1 MINIE
6 VFSIMYEVLN
16 ANKVLKLFFRRYVD
30 DTFLKTYVATVGID
44 FKIKTIQLSDL
55 NIKLQ
60 IWDTEGKLARLLL
73 YKNCK

>member
-73 YKNCK
+73 YKNG

>member
-6 VFSIMYEVLN
+6 VFSIKYEVLN

-73 YKNCK
+73 NKNC